1 MSILLGKLK
10 ERDIP
15 ATEVELC
22 RLSRATEHYATGS
35 SAFYTSGRLGMAF
48 QPYLSHERSVME
60 GGSCVDIHGN
70 ALSFDGRLDNYRELA
85 AELGVDASNTSD
97 SRIVLIAFHR
107 WGEDCFRRLTGDW
120 ALVLW
125 APRHELLYLAR
136 DHAGAR
142 TLYFRIDGHA
152 VEWGTYLDTFLAE
165 NTGLAISKSYIACY
179 LSGIQLRNLTPYDSI
194 MSVPPA
200 HYVIV
205 GRGEVRTRAHWSAA
219 QIAEVTC
226 KSDKDYEDSF
236 LALLKQ
242 SVRRRANA
250 TESVLAELSGGID
263 STAIVC
269 VSDSLRRSE
278 QAGAALVDTVSYCD
292 DAEQSLDDKRYFLIA
307 ETERGKVGTHLDMAI
322 SQRTFLP
329 HSSAKGRYLVPGAD
343 SLSMTREEQFLQ
355 AVWSRGYRSLLS
367 GIGGDELLGGVPDPK
382 PELTDYLAS
391 GNMCRFLRQCFAW
404 SLLDRSPL
412 VETLA
417 CSVAHAA
424 NLYRTSLSSQTVP
437 SWLTPTLTGYA
448 QEKAHGDALRQR
460 WRYTPRQLSNEDTW
474 WAVMETLPHLFPR
487 IVARPEYRYPYLD
500 KDLVNFLMAIPREE
514 LLRPNRRRSLM
525 RRALAGIVPHEVLE
539 RKAKAFQLRGVLL
552 ALQRARPSLEELFQ
566 RSRLMEE
573 GCIDSDLFRSA
584 FRRACEGE
592 ASHTRTLIRTI
603 AMELWLQSEK
613 TALGSRTMPF
623 TLGSAA

>member
-1 MSILLGKLK
+1 MSILFGQLE
-10 ERDIP
+10 ERGAL
-15 ATEVELC
+15 ATEATLR
-22 RLSRATEHYATGS
+22 RLSRATERYATEP
-35 SAFYTSGRLGMAF
+35 SAFYISGRLGMGF
-48 QPYLSHERSVME
+48 QPYVSHERSATDV
-60 GGSCVDIHGN
+60 SSAVDIYGN

-85 AELGVDASNTSD
+85 AELGVDASNATD
-97 SRIVLIAFHR
+97 SRIVLAAFHR

-125 APRHELLYLAR
+125 APSHELLYLGR

-142 TLYFRIDGHA
+142 TLHFRIDGDA
-152 VEWGTYLDTFLAE
+152 IEWGTYLDTFLAE
-165 NTGLAISKSYIACY
+165 NAGLAISKSYVACY

-200 HYVIV
+200 HYVVV
-205 GRGEVRTRAHWSAA
+205 GGGQVRTRAHWSATE
-219 QIAEVTC
+219 IAEATC

-236 LALLKQ
+236 LTLLEQ

-292 DAEQSLDDKRYFLIA
+292 DAELSLDDKRYFSIA

-329 HSSAKGRYLVPGAD
+329 HSSAKGRYLIPGAD
-343 SLSMTREEQFLQ
+343 SLSITREEQFFQ
-355 AVWSRGYRSLLS
+355 AVWSKGYRSLLS

-382 PELTDYLAS
+382 PELADYLVS
-391 GNMCRFLRQCFAW
+391 RDIRNFLRQCFAW
-404 SLLDRSPL
+404 SLIDRSPMI
-412 VETLA
+412 ETLWG
-417 CSVAHAA
+417 SVAHVAR
-424 NLYRTSLSSQTVP
+424 LYRTSSSSSTLPFWLS
-437 SWLTPTLTGYA
+437 PTLTECAQATGRGY
-448 QEKAHGDALRQR
+448 ALRQR
-460 WRYTPRQLSNEDTW
+460 STYTPRQLSNEGTW
-474 WAVMETLPHLFPR
+474 WSVMETLPHLFPR

-500 KDLVNFLMAIPREE
+500 KDLVDFLMAIPREQ

-539 RKAKAFQLRGVLL
+539 RKAKAFQLRGVLR
-552 ALQRARPSLEELFQ
+552 ALQRARPSLEGLFQ
-566 RSRLMEE
+566 QSRLVEE
-573 GCIDSDLFRSA
+573 GCIDPDLFRSA
-584 FRRACEGE
+584 FRKACEGE

-613 TALGSRTMPF
+613 TALGARTMPF

>member
-1 MSILLGKLK
+1 MG
-10 ERDIP
+10 
-15 ATEVELC
+15 
-22 RLSRATEHYATGS
+22 
-35 SAFYTSGRLGMAF
+35 F
-48 QPYLSHERSVME
+48 QPYVSHERSVTDV
-60 GGSCVDIHGN
+60 SSAVDIYGN

-85 AELGVDASNTSD
+85 AELGVDASSATD
-97 SRIVLIAFHR
+97 SRIVLTAFHR

-125 APRHELLYLAR
+125 APSHELLYLAR

-142 TLYFRIDGHA
+142 TLHFRIDGDA

-165 NTGLAISKSYIACY
+165 NTGLAISKSYVACY

-219 QIAEVTC
+219 QIPEATC

-250 TESVLAELSGGID
+250 TESVLAELSGGVD

-269 VSDSLRRSE
+269 VSDSLRRAE
-278 QAGAALVDTVSYCD
+278 QAGAALLDTVSYCD
-292 DAEQSLDDKRYFLIA
+292 DAELSLDDKRYFSIA
-307 ETERGKVGTHLDMAI
+307 EAERGKVGTHLDMAI

-329 HSSAKGRYLVPGAD
+329 HSAAMGRYLVPGAD
-343 SLSMTREEQFLQ
+343 SLSVTREEQFLQ
-355 AVWSRGYRSLLS
+355 AVWSKGYRSLLS

-382 PELTDYLAS
+382 PELADHLVS
-391 GNMCRFLRQCFAW
+391 GDIPKFLRQSLAW
-404 SLLDRSPL
+404 SLIDRSPL
-412 VETLA
+412 IKTLSY
-417 CSVAHAA
+417 SVAHVARV
-424 NLYRTSLSSQTVP
+424 YCTSPSLPTGS
-437 SWLTPTLTGYA
+437 SWLSPTLIECA
-448 QEKAHGDALRQR
+448 QETAQKHAFRQR

-500 KDLVNFLMAIPREE
+500 KDLVNFLMAIPREQ

-539 RKAKAFQLRGVLL
+539 RKSKAFQLRGVLQ

-566 RSRLMEE
+566 RSRLVEE
-573 GCIDSDLFRSA
+573 GCINPDLFRSA
-584 FRRACEGE
+584 FRKACEGE
-592 ASHTRTLIRTI
+592 ASQTRTLIRAI

-613 TALGSRTMPF
+613 TALGAMTMPF